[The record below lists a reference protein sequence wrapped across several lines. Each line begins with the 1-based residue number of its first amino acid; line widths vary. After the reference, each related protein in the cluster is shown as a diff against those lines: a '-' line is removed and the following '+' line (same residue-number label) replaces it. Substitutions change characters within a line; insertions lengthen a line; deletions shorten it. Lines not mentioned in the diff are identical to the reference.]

1 MAGAPGTASR
11 NSGWWGGPDA
21 ARARLVDGLRDS
33 GRLTDRAVEAAFRAV
48 PRHVFL
54 PTMPAA
60 DAYQDEAFVIKTGA
74 DGLPL
79 SSSSQP
85 AIMAIMLEQLGI
97 APGQRVLE
105 IGTGTGYNAALI
117 AHLVGERGTVVT
129 VDIDADLV
137 GKARANL
144 DGAGYPDVILVCG
157 DGAFGEPGHAPYDR
171 IIVTAGAWDL
181 APDWLGQLGPGGR
194 IVLPLSVRGI
204 QLSVAL
210 EREAGHWRSRSAFRC
225 GFIRMAGAL
234 AGPEAFL
241 PLGPQP
247 GLYMHTDDGRP
258 VDAAALYAALG
269 NPATDVPSGVAVSG
283 LGELGEADLWLTVT
297 QPDLVR
303 LTITGGGPMRGTVLP
318 LVPLGAMAEPAAG
331 PDDARPAGDLGVAAL
346 LPARATAR
354 PETAHGGF
362 EVAVRGFG
370 LRGPPLAGR
379 LAGQVV
385 AWEGL
390 GRPGTSELSLRA
402 YPLDTPVDEAPGQVI
417 LDRHH
422 TRLALSWAAA

>member
-105 IGTGTGYNAALI
+105 IGTGTGYNAALM

-181 APDWLGQLGPGGR
+181 APDWLG
-194 IVLPLSVRGI
+194 S
-204 QLSVAL
+204 
-210 EREAGHWRSRSAFRC
+210 SAR
-225 GFIRMAGAL
+225 AGASCSRCRC
-234 AGPEAFL
+234 AGSSSAWPWSAR
-241 PLGPQP
+241 P
-247 GLYMHTDDGRP
+247 GTG
-258 VDAAALYAALG
+258 AAARPSAAASSAWRAPSPG
-269 NPATDVPSGVAVSG
+269 PRRSCPSDRSPGCTCTPTTAGRWTPRRSTPHWATRPPTCRPAWPSRAWAS
-283 LGELGEADLWLTVT
+283 W
-297 QPDLVR
+297 VR
-303 LTITGGGPMRGTVLP
+303 LTCGSRSPSPTWSG
-318 LVPLGAMAEPAAG
+318 
-331 PDDARPAGDLGVAAL
+331 
-346 LPARATAR
+346 
-354 PETAHGGF
+354 
-362 EVAVRGFG
+362 
-370 LRGPPLAGR
+370 
-379 LAGQVV
+379 
-385 AWEGL
+385 
-390 GRPGTSELSLRA
+390 
-402 YPLDTPVDEAPGQVI
+402 
-417 LDRHH
+417 
-422 TRLALSWAAA
+422 